1 LHLNPAGGG
10 PECGSNTGRNSGTSG
25 VDGLYW
31 LQKPLGTPVAE
42 RPLEDLMTRQL
53 DHNIARLSPTL
64 GFWSLSVSACLALA
78 CGGSNQTGTD
88 KPSTDVTPATTNV
101 APPVQETCADNPL
114 LAGCSTPAASGN
126 APRTAAPP
134 PAATPSSDPA
144 ALAKA
149 AAENVLA
156 ANCGQCHGP
165 ALTAQQ
171 AKAGM
176 NYIND
181 IDKLVETGKVI
192 PLDSAGSRVIQR
204 MVRGEMPPVNSGL
217 PPVTDAD
224 IQTVS
229 QYIDNPRFWPD
240 QSPVSNCQNK
250 DQLIDFDQLYQD
262 LNADLRQADSK
273 DRPFFRYISLANRF
287 TSGVCADASLD
298 KDRDSMTKMMNML
311 SVKATVG
318 SAEPVDRDETLY
330 RIDLRDFDWDRAVT
344 VANQNFADVW
354 EAIAA
359 NNPYAVEFVGDDAD
373 DAKADAVTAFPVM
386 FADQMLDVA
395 VIGNL
400 YYGILGIDI
409 NQPLGD
415 FISNQLGIDVQ
426 QDIIDE
432 DTIRAGTTKSRISRQ
447 DRLVERHDIQVR
459 GGAFWQSFDF
469 EANAANQ
476 SIFQDPFG
484 FVAGGS
490 EAIFTLPN
498 GMLGFIIADGND
510 AIVQD
515 SDILLDTNQNNFK
528 AVTAVSCSNCHA
540 TGFIPVVDEVAS
552 VALANARDI
561 GLNQDEVQQLKSIYV
576 SPEEFARQ
584 VQQDSQGFYQRAL
597 QLADLPT
604 QGADPVSSVFLRFDQ
619 DVTLADAA
627 GDLGLTPSDLLSN
640 LDLLDPVLSV
650 LKKGTLDRDD
660 FTQLYVA
667 SLCTLST
674 PLNNQPVAA
683 VCDAALAAIGN

>member
-1 LHLNPAGGG
+1 
-10 PECGSNTGRNSGTSG
+10 
-25 VDGLYW
+25 
-31 LQKPLGTPVAE
+31 
-42 RPLEDLMTRQL
+42 MTIQL
-53 DHNIARLSPTL
+53 DHNIAKLSIARLSPAL
-64 GFWSLSVSACLALA
+64 GFWSLGVSACLALA
-78 CGGSNQTGTD
+78 CGSSNNTKADTT
-88 KPSTDVTPATTNV
+88 STDVTPV
-101 APPVQETCADNPL
+101 ASDVSPPQQETCADNPL
-114 LAGCSTPAASGN
+114 LAGCAAPTGSGVAGAVKTPAA
-126 APRTAAPP
+126 
-134 PAATPSSDPA
+134 PSASTSDPA

-171 AKAGM
+171 AQAGM

-181 IDKLVETGKVI
+181 IDKLVETGKIV
-192 PLDSAGSRVIQR
+192 PLDSAGSRVVQR
-204 MVRGEMPPVNSGL
+204 MVRGEMPPVSAGL
-217 PPVTDAD
+217 PPVTEAD
-224 IQTVS
+224 IQTVA

-240 QSPVSNCQNK
+240 QSPVSDCQNK
-250 DQLIDFDQLYQD
+250 DQLIDFDQTYQTVSLD
-262 LNADLRQADSK
+262 LSRADSK
-273 DRPFFRYISLANRF
+273 DRPFLRYISLANRF
-287 TSGVCADASLD
+287 TAGVCADASLD
-298 KDRDSMTKMMNML
+298 KDRDGLNKMLNML
-311 SVKATVG
+311 SVDANVG
-318 SAEPVDRDETLY
+318 SAVPVDKDQTLY
-330 RIDLRDFDWDRAVT
+330 RIDLRDFQWDRPIT
-344 VANQNFADVW
+344 VANQNFNDVW

-373 DAKADAVTAFPVM
+373 SAKADALTAFPVM
-386 FADQMLDVA
+386 FADQMMDVA

-400 YYGILGIDI
+400 YYGILDIDI
-409 NQPLGD
+409 NQTLAT
-415 FISNQLGIDVQ
+415 FISNTLGIDVA
-426 QDIIDE
+426 QDLIDE
-432 DTIRAGTTKSRISRQ
+432 NAIRAGTTKSRISRQ

-459 GGAFWQSFDF
+459 SGAFWQSFDF

-476 SIFQDPFG
+476 SIFEDPFG
-484 FVAGGS
+484 FVPGGS

-515 SDILLDTNQNNFK
+515 SDILLDTNQNNFR
-528 AVTAVSCSNCHA
+528 AITSVSCSNCHA

-561 GLNQDEVQQLKSIYV
+561 GLNQDEVQQLKAIYV

-584 VQQDSQGFYQRAL
+584 TQQDSSGFYQRAL

-619 DVTLADAA
+619 DLTLADAA
-627 GDLGLTPSDLLSN
+627 GDLGLLPAELLSN
-640 LDLLDPVLSV
+640 IDLLDPVLSV
-650 LKKGTLDRDD
+650 LRRGTLDRDD